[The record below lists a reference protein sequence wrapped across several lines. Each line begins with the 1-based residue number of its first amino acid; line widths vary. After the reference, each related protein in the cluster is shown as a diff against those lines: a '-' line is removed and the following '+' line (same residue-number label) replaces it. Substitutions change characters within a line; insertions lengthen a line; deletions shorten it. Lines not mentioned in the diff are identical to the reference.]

1 MNVILLVGAV
11 AAVLV
16 IILMGRGR
24 PSASADSQNGR
35 AAYAVKTWCHSSEEW
50 FMRADHPSGPK
61 VTLELFDRTPI
72 VRLAFHNKTQDE
84 HAVQF
89 EQITEVRYLLNP
101 SNYGGV
107 MIDMVEPIQV
117 GDLETD
123 QLVLMFGADGA
134 SAGDVFDKL
143 RDWLEPNTRFV
154 FERQEGGQGRGG
166 AMRV

>member
-1 MNVILLVGAV
+1 M
-11 AAVLV
+11 
-16 IILMGRGR
+16 
-24 PSASADSQNGR
+24 
-35 AAYAVKTWCHSSEEW
+35 
-50 FMRADHPSGPK
+50 
-61 VTLELFDRTPI
+61 TLELFERTPI
-72 VRLAFHNKTQDE
+72 VRLIFHNKTQDE

-89 EQITEVRYLLNP
+89 ERITEVRYTHNP

-107 MIDMVEPIQV
+107 LIDIVEPIQV

-123 QLVLMFGADGA
+123 QLVLMFGVDGV

-154 FERQEGGQGRGG
+154 FERQDGGEGVYQGRGG